1 MNAESF
7 FEYCT
12 KKKGVEECFP
22 FDNNTLV
29 FKVGGKMFALAG
41 LNEFDSI
48 NLKSDPQR
56 AVELRETFQ
65 GVLPG
70 YHMNKKHW
78 NTIKVDSDVPEKL
91 IQELIDHSYEL
102 VYNYLP
108 KRIKDGL

>member
-1 MNAESF
+1 VNAESF